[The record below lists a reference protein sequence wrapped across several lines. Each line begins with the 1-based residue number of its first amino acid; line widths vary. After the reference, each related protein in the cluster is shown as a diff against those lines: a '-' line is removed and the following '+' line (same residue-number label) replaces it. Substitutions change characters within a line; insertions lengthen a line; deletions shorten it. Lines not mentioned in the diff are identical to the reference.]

1 MTSTTSTTKFIMP
14 TSIPPQFEKRF
25 NTYMAEEV
33 GKRVDRIVHNSD
45 GIDTVALKLAEC
57 ITSSN
62 HYIAMQLFEMLESP
76 GSIVSISRE
85 ADAMAAACIM
95 LFTQSQNGTIH
106 GQITYGT
113 LNRYVAKFAGT
124 MPLTWRAIRFA
135 SQYCNGQFSW
145 YEANPVVR
153 AGDRCDRAM
162 RKQVR
167 MMLAVIDPA
176 TGIEEGA
183 DAAAVAKVKAE
194 AETIAVPDVVVTS
207 PVVEI
212 VYGWVRNAR
221 LQEGPT
227 NLISSV
233 IDLTHGAL
241 SFDIESL
248 AGCKELLPA
257 LAITIAAIQLGAICI
272 QQAPMMPEITEKL
285 SEEAAEQ
292 LRLSHAYLF
301 KKELSTKQIETT
313 RSIIELFEDS
323 YKELLEVKTALA
335 DKIDAEY
342 ARIRAEITA
351 DAEFVA
357 GIVHDWSQSI
367 AAELEQARLQAE
379 KLAKF
384 YEENPDA
391 TDK

>member
-1 MTSTTSTTKFIMP
+1 MTSTAMHMP

-25 NTYMAEEV
+25 NTHMTEAV
-33 GKRVDRIVHNSD
+33 GKRVDLIVHESD
-45 GIDTVALKLAEC
+45 GTDTVALKFAEC

-62 HYIAMQLFEMLESP
+62 HFIPMQLFEMLESP
-76 GSIVSISRE
+76 GSIVSISPE

-113 LNRYVAKFAGT
+113 LNRYVSKFAGT

-135 SQYCNGQFSW
+135 SQYCDGQFSW

-153 AGDRCDRAM
+153 AGDRSDRAM

-194 AETIAVPDVVVTS
+194 AETTAIPEVVITS
-207 PVVEI
+207 PIVEI
-212 VYGWVRNAR
+212 VYKWVRNAR
-221 LQEGPT
+221 LQEGPGS
-227 NLISSV
+227 LISSALD
-233 IDLTHGAL
+233 IAHAAL
-241 SFDIESL
+241 SFDIDSL
-248 AGCKELLPA
+248 AGCIELLPA
-257 LAITIAAIQLGAICI
+257 LAITTAAIQVGNMCI
-272 QQAPMMPEITEKL
+272 QQAPMMPETTGDV
-285 SEEAAEQ
+285 STEAADYC
-292 LRLSHAYLF
+292 LRSAHAWLF
-301 KKELSTKQIETT
+301 KKELAATHIATT
-313 RSIIELFEDS
+313 HSVIELFKDS
-323 YKELLEVKTALA
+323 YVELLEVKTTLVA
-335 DKIDAEY
+335 KINAEY
-342 ARIRAEITA
+342 ARIRAEITSDA
-351 DAEFVA
+351 DFIA
-357 GIVHDWSQSI
+357 GITHDWTQTI
-367 AAELEQARLQAE
+367 AAEQEQARLQME

-384 YEENPDA
+384 YAENPDA